1 SMGLGSYG
9 FERTVSGFWV
19 GSSPATVRRE
29 RSASDGIAVFR
40 RRRWANG
47 SKSSPE
53 ALPSRESV
61 IVPMPDCV
69 TFEGDRLG
77 FPGVAWGSRAFG
89 RRTKR
94 AWRSEEHTSELQSRF

>member
-1 SMGLGSYG
+1 MGLGSYG
-9 FERTVSGFWV
+9 FERTVSGFWA

-47 SKSSPE
+47 SKLFPE
-53 ALPSRESV
+53 ALPSKENV

-69 TFEGDRLG
+69 TFEAIVWALLAALAVTAPFAAAPSCGRALLG
-77 FPGVAWGSRAFG
+77 RPP
-89 RRTKR
+89 
-94 AWRSEEHTSELQSRF
+94 